1 MGCDDDSFHRHTRVF
16 YHYLLLWK
24 VGAASL
30 LADRQ
35 QVNSLFVTNPSDPSS
50 LDRAAKMYR
59 NAAALYDANC
69 TWDANI

>member
-1 MGCDDDSFHRHTRVF
+1 MDCIDHSFYRLTRVF
-16 YHYLLLWK
+16 NIYLFLSK

-69 TWDANI
+69 TWNANI